1 MASGRGGFPRG
12 SAADLAPEQM
22 TIIVDFAGYRCAAD
36 TWLPPRAAHCAPV
49 RSLLNA
55 PPIKTSLATL
65 HILQDQYPE
74 RLGQAILVSAPT
86 LFLVSWKV
94 IAPFLDART
103 TAKIHFVEPTTEE
116 GRATLASLVD
126 PSQLDASLGGTGSM
140 PWDFA
145 AFTARV
151 TAAETEAKRAEAA
164 EIAALRAQAAGI
176 APSE

>member
-1 MASGRGGFPRG
+1 M
-12 SAADLAPEQM
+12 
-22 TIIVDFAGYRCAAD
+22 
-36 TWLPPRAAHCAPV
+36 

-74 RLGQAILVSAPT
+74 RLGQAILLSPPT
-86 LFLVSWKV
+86 LFSVAWKV

-103 TAKIHFVEPTTEE
+103 TAKIHFVDPATDD
-116 GRATLASLVD
+116 GRTTLASL
-126 PSQLDASLGGTGSM
+126 LDTSLLDVSLGGTGSM
-140 PWDFA
+140 PWSFD
-145 AFTARV
+145 AFVARV
-151 TAAETEAKRAEAA
+151 TAAEAEAKRAEAA